1 MKPIKTDRTNFT
13 YKGPTPDVMDLP
25 VERATVDGAETKSGS
40 LDGAGVVFSVWEPSP
55 EEREFVARGGNIKL
69 GIYGMEP
76 IPPVSLQIVH
86 EGMAEYTKGNRD
98 D

>member
-1 MKPIKTDRTNFT
+1 MKPIKTNRSNFT
-13 YKGPTPDVMDLP
+13 YRGPTPDIMDLP
-25 VERATVDGAETKSGS
+25 CERARLEGGPQDGGS
-40 LDGAGVVFSVWEPSP
+40 AVYSVWEPSP

-86 EGMAEYTKGNRD
+86 EGMPEWEPSEGEGSTK
-98 D
+98 